1 MTLHDT
7 PTGTRSEEVG
17 TPDSAATPGPE
28 QGPVRPPAKAFSMRM
43 AMIVPGLGVLILG
56 LFIGAEFLTANP
68 VQQVI
73 TTSKSTAV
81 AGTGLRAIPAVDALR
96 PITITG
102 EPPGNI
108 INAVVIPKGAVEVS
122 HQNNSEQSDQY
133 DAQIELRADA
143 TQGTLN
149 TFYKS
154 VMKKNG
160 WQLFDQG
167 PAANNPGALEI
178 LGKEAGSDGFY
189 WEMGAV
195 ISATSFANGA
205 PATGDT
211 DFTVRLFQVPDPD

>member
-7 PTGTRSEEVG
+7 PAREAGAEAE
-17 TPDSAATPGPE
+17 AAAAPSGPF
-28 QGPVRPPAKAFSMRM
+28 PPLPPSKGFSMRL

-56 LFIGAEFLTANP
+56 VFIGAEFLTANP
-68 VQQVI
+68 VQPV
-73 TTSKSTAV
+73 STNTKNSIV
-81 AGTGLRAIPAVDALR
+81 SGSDLRAAAADVALK

-108 INAVVIPKGAVEVS
+108 INAVSIPKGAVEVS
-122 HQNNSEQSDQY
+122 HVNNGAGAGQD

-143 TQGTLN
+143 TQGALN

-154 VMKKNG
+154 IMKKQG

-167 PAANNPGALEI
+167 AAANDPGAIEV
-178 LGKEAGSDGFY
+178 LGKQAGADGFY

-195 ISATSFANGA
+195 ISATTFGSNA
-205 PATGDT
+205 PATGST
-211 DFTVRLFQVPDPD
+211 DFTIRLFQIPDPD